1 MPAAGAFLSQ
11 QHTLSSWLST
21 IQSRATFQQP
31 NHSTWNDPG
40 SGSGPSFI
48 WDHSCSVNCAIG

>member
-1 MPAAGAFLSQ
+1 
-11 QHTLSSWLST
+11 LST

-31 NHSTWNDPG
+31 NHSASNDPG

-48 WDHSCSVNCAIG
+48 LGHSCSVNSAIG